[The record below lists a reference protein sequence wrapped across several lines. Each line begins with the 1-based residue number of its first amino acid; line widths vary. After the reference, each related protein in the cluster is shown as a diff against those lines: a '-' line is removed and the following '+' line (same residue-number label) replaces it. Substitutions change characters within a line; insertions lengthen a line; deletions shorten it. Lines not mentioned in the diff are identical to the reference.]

1 VTNLT
6 TEKPVL
12 PHVPV
17 TGGSGFRAV
26 LKNRAFLALWI
37 GQIFSQLGDRIVFVA
52 FVAVITQLYGGAE
65 RYTSF
70 LYVAFTIPAI
80 LLTAV
85 AGVFVDRWP
94 RRGVLVMTNLLRA
107 GLVALLPFVGQ
118 SSLWGIYFLAFGIS
132 AATQF
137 FVPAEA
143 ATIPAIVPKAQ
154 LLTANSLFTTTMMAS
169 VIFGFALGDPLI
181 SRFSLQ
187 YIHLPLTALFVLA
200 SAALML
206 VKVPDRVADTTRSG
220 APQTVAQSLTAFGAE
235 IQEGVAYIR
244 QNRMVF
250 QAMVRLSVLFSVI
263 VALCVLFISFAK
275 AMLYTDPNVAARKFT
290 YIITSSGIG
299 MVLGAGLVGRLF
311 RQTRRGLLVDGGLTF
326 IGVGLATLAVLGWL
340 VPDLHQTSGWLGFGR
355 WTDRIT
361 LTYLLTGMMGIAA
374 AFVAIPLQ
382 AVIQEL
388 IPEAIRG
395 KVMGVQFTLLST
407 ASTLPVLLAGLGAE
421 HFGVQS
427 MLGTLG
433 GLLVLL
439 GVKGLIDRHGCEK
452 PPVDAHW

>member
-1 VTNLT
+1 MP
-6 TEKPVL
+6 PV
-12 PHVPV
+12 PATVG
-17 TGGSGFRAV
+17 TGYRAV

-94 RRGVLVMTNLLRA
+94 RRSVLVLTNLLRA

-118 SSLWGIYFLAFGIS
+118 SSLWGIYLLAFGIS

-143 ATIPAIVPKAQ
+143 ATIPAIVAKPQ
-154 LLTANSLFTTTMMAS
+154 LFTANSLFTTTMMAS

-187 YIHLPLTALFVLA
+187 YIHLPLTAFFVLA

-206 VKVPDRVADTTRSG
+206 VKVPGNAAADKPA
-220 APQTVAQSLTAFGAE
+220 APQTVAQSLARFASE

-244 QNRMVF
+244 ENRMIM
-250 QAMVRLSVLFSVI
+250 QAMFRLSVLFSVI
-263 VALCVLFISFAK
+263 VGLCVLFISFAK
-275 AMLYTDPNVAARKFT
+275 TMLYTDPNMAARKFT

-311 RQTRRGLLVDGGLTF
+311 RHARRGLMVDGGLTF
-326 IGVGLATLAVLGWL
+326 IGVGLVTLALLGWL
-340 VPDLHQTSGWLGFGR
+340 VPDIHQTSGWVGS

-361 LTYLLTGMMGIAA
+361 LTYLLTGLMGIAA

-433 GLLVLL
+433 SLLVLL
-439 GVKGLIDRHGCEK
+439 GVKGLIDRNGCEK